1 VTRCARALHARHC
14 GARSR
19 VTTPRLLLNCAPLCR
34 CRDAQWTPGSL
45 RPYGPLQLSPAAGV
59 LNYGQGIFEGMKA
72 YRTVTGRI
80 VLFRPDQV
88 RARGCACHAVRAS
101 TRRLSASCVV
111 LPAERRAQR

>member
-1 VTRCARALHARHC
+1 M
-14 GARSR
+14 
-19 VTTPRLLLNCAPLCR
+19 
-34 CRDAQWTPGSL
+34 QWTAGSL

-88 RARGCACHAVRAS
+88 RGTGLRVCVTPRPPRHALTA
-101 TRRLSASCVV
+101 
-111 LPAERRAQR
+111 